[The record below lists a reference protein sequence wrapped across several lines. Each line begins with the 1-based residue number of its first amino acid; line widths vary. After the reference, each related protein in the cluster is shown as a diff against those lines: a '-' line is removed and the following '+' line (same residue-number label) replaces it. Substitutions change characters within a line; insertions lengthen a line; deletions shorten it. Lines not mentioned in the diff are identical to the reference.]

1 MSRILGVDTSTIDNI
16 SGLGTSSG
24 GIDPVPATTDTGI
37 VVCPR
42 NTVPYGPYSKTE
54 LTEYSNLAHMFQLSD
69 MTGVAKLVASTYHWG
84 ALKTNGEF
92 YLGGWSA
99 VNNMGLA
106 YADAQGVIASGG
118 LTLNLSGVSKI
129 VPHSSGWF
137 AIKTNGE
144 LWYSGS
150 VTSYFTATQA
160 SYMWRQVSMGND
172 DWYDIAAYPGYPQTV
187 IAIKGAAGS
196 RYLYASGRGTSY
208 GTGQGSTS
216 TLSAFTR
223 VKSSSGT
230 DLAESMSMVK
240 TSYSSCIAI
249 SDSGKLYTWGDNPYK
264 QLGTGN
270 NTDKP
275 YATQIPNDP
284 EDWNDCWINRY
295 GGWAKN
301 TSGEMFLST
310 STTSWKVQSSTG
322 GTFSQVGSDTD
333 FEDLA
338 LQDQTTSSLGY
349 PSWAKKGGVWHVMFY
364 SSIPEGGWAGEAQ
377 QSAPSGTSYVTLNS
391 ILQAND
397 TTGTVDYLL
406 PYTSASANNNTGLM
420 LALS

>member
-1 MSRILGVDTSTIDNI
+1 MSKILGVDTSTIDNI
-16 SGLGTSSG
+16 SGIGSSSG
-24 GIDPVPATTDTGI
+24 GIAAVPATTDTGI
-37 VVCPR
+37 VVCPK
-42 NTVPYGPYSKTE
+42 NSSPYGPFSTAE
-54 LTEYSNLAHMFQLSD
+54 LAEYSNLAHMFQLSD
-69 MTGVAKLVASTYHWG
+69 MTGVAKLVNNNYQWG

-92 YLGGWSA
+92 YIGGYTQNYQMGLSSTAASA
-99 VNNMGLA
+99 VANNGGLA
-106 YADAQGVIASGG
+106 LS
-118 LTLNLSGVSKI
+118 LSGVSKI
-129 VPHSSGWF
+129 VPHQFGWF

-144 LWYSGS
+144 MWYTGYP
-150 VTSYFTATQA
+150 TPYFTAAQA
-160 SYMWRQVSMGND
+160 AYVWRKMSVGTD
-172 DWYDIAAYPGYPQTV
+172 DWYDITAYPGNPYQV

-240 TSYSSCIAI
+240 TSYASCIAI
-249 SDSGKLYTWGDNPYK
+249 SDSGKLYTWGDNPSR

-270 NTDKP
+270 TTDKQ

-284 EDWNDCWINRY
+284 EDWSDCWINRY

-310 STTSWKVQSSTG
+310 STTQWKVQSSTG

-338 LQDQTTSSLGY
+338 IQSQTTSSLGY
-349 PSWAKKGGVWHVMFY
+349 ISFAKKGGVWHVCHA
-364 SSIPEGGWAGEAQ
+364 STIPAGEWAGEAAS
-377 QSAPSGTSYVTLNS
+377 SAITSYVTVNS

-397 TTGTVDYLL
+397 ITGTVDYLL
-406 PYTSASANNNTGLM
+406 PYVSSSANNNTGLM